1 MKTGLLFICLVLAGT
16 GIFPESQVSLSTS
29 DSMATIGDRITL
41 KIIVKTGPDIEK
53 VVLKSP
59 EKNFESI
66 STQQFPGRRT
76 NEYSVFEI
84 HEVISFFSIGNHTV
98 GPFTVQ
104 MIGDNRIV
112 EEKKTNSLD
121 IKIKSVLEKSDRD
134 IKDLKDL
141 ISLRGNPFYVL
152 KYGIILLALALV
164 VILVILFVR
173 KKRRMSK
180 SGPLQILSPL
190 EELESAINK
199 LYKKNWLKKRRLKE
213 FFIALTDIIKNYLH
227 REFGF
232 NAEDLTTE
240 ETMWFV
246 ERNEPNPDI
255 QNKLEF
261 LFSQSDLVKF
271 AKFQPD
277 SSGLDAIKREI
288 DSIIIEKRAL
298 VSPDNEDQD
307 VSAGQ

>member
-1 MKTGLLFICLVLAGT
+1 MKTGLLFICLVLSVTA
-16 GIFPESQVSLSTS
+16 IFPESQVSLSTS
-29 DSMATIGDRITL
+29 DSLATIGDRITL
-41 KIIVKTGPDIEK
+41 KIIVKTGPEIEK
-53 VVLKSP
+53 VALKSP

-76 NEYSVFEI
+76 KEYSVFEI

-98 GPFTVQ
+98 GPFTIQ
-104 MIGDNRIV
+104 MISDNRIV

-134 IKDLKDL
+134 IKDLKNL

-152 KYGIILLALALV
+152 KYVLILLALALA
-164 VILVILFVR
+164 VILVVLFIR
-173 KKRRMSK
+173 KKRRQLK

-213 FFIALTDIIKNYLH
+213 FFITLTDIFKNYLH

-246 ERNEPNPDI
+246 EHNEPNPGI
-255 QNKLEF
+255 QKNLEF
-261 LFSQSDLVKF
+261 IFSQSDLVKF

-277 SSGLDAIKREI
+277 SSGLDTIKHEI
-288 DSIIIEKRAL
+288 DSIISEKRAL
-298 VSPDNEDQD
+298 VSPDNQDQD